1 MATLEKLREHVKKS
15 QTTLADEVKKSE
27 DASKSLEVRKLKKK
41 VKRLSRKAGKI
52 VFDEKMSVLRKTKKK
67 DRKSEDS

>member
-1 MATLEKLREHVKKS
+1 MATLEKLKEHVKKS
-15 QTTLADEVKKSE
+15 QTALAEEVTKAE
-27 DASKSLEVRKLKKK
+27 DASKSQEVRKLKKK

-52 VFDEKMSVLRKTKKK
+52 VFDEKMSALRKTKKK